1 MRYALI
7 LPVLLLS
14 GCANLPLTQTKLAEF
29 THADLANAAT
39 LANTNGY
46 PARGA
51 VWTAYDQLLTAKENQ
66 IDACKA
72 AILSA
77 LQQKPTGT
85 VGLATTTELAAEL
98 AASGGSPAIHA
109 NCTAL
114 PLPVLPPLPKP

>member
-1 MRYALI
+1 MRYLFVA
-7 LPVLLLS
+7 PLLFLA
-14 GCANLPLTQTKLAEF
+14 GCASLPLSQTKLAQF
-29 THADLANAAT
+29 THADLQHAAALANA
-39 LANTNGY
+39 NGY

-51 VWTAYDQLLTAKENQ
+51 VWTAYDTLLTAKEAQ
-66 IDACKA
+66 VDACKQ
-72 AILSA
+72 AILDA

-85 VGLATTTELAAEL
+85 IGLATATELAAEL

>member
-7 LPVLLLS
+7 LPVFLLG
-14 GCANLPLTQTKLAEF
+14 GCASLPLTQTKLAEF
-29 THADLANAAT
+29 THADLVNAAT

-51 VWTAYDQLLTAKENQ
+51 VWTAYDQLLTAKEQQ

-72 AILSA
+72 AILAA

-85 VGLATTTELAAEL
+85 VGLATATELAAEL